1 MPSTNPEK
9 KEPPRVVLDT
19 NVMVSG
25 LLWKGKS
32 NQILE
37 WVEEG
42 KLELC
47 QSKKTLEEL
56 TQVLD
61 YPRIKKRVKKL
72 GMKADEIIV
81 SVERGSKIF
90 DILTNEAVVTEDPDD
105 DIFINLALTSGAKFI
120 VSGDSHL
127 LNIGQHKDI
136 KILSP
141 NQFVNMFKMKRR
153 QGQYL

>member
-1 MPSTNPEK
+1 LPSTNPEK

-47 QSKKTLEEL
+47 QSKETLEEL
-56 TQVLD
+56 AQVLD

-141 NQFVNMFKMKRR
+141 NQFVSMFKTRR
-153 QGQYL
+153 